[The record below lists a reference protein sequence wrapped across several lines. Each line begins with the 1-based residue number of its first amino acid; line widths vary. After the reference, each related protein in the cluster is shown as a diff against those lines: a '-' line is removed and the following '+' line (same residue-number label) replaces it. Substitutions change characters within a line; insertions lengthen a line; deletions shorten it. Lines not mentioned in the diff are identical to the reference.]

1 MICPECKTLN
11 PNSIKKCIKCGAKL
25 EKSAA
30 PKRKPQKRTSIKPQK
45 SIAPKPMKVQR
56 QSQVSVGGEE
66 KKKGKGI
73 YIILLLLLAG
83 AGAYFTKPDI
93 ASFKDFMATN
103 IESDS
108 TAFYKSLKEV
118 DFIGKSLADSLDY
131 QDLYVCAM
139 IEVESQGETKKYLGI
154 AKSWYDI
161 STPAPVDTTATAEEK
176 TEEEIEKDKKKRNE
190 AYDEY
195 NDIYLGKKSKGPQD
209 TTLYKSLSDAE
220 AAQRNKKK
228 RKPNQKIY
236 YSKDN
241 KKMVLV
247 PSQTFKMGSDKGSN
261 IEQPSHKAKVR
272 SFYMDAT
279 EVTNVQFKRFLKE
292 SGYKPKGSLEHLK
305 DRRFNHD
312 SQPIVDVHYYDAVA
326 YAKWAGKRLPTERE
340 WECAARGGKKLEYAV
355 GDTITTDKARYG
367 MAITTGSTIKVGS
380 YKPNKYGISDLAGNA
395 TEWVSG
401 VLTAYP
407 GNKGMFSGYG
417 KNRIGRGGSWFSEVS
432 EMPVYSRKLLNI
444 SNSTGNIG
452 FRCAIGHDQVMK
464 LENK

>member
-30 PKRKPQKRTSIKPQK
+30 PKKKPQKRTSIKPQK
-45 SIAPKPMKVQR
+45 SVAPKPMKVQK

-73 YIILLLLLAG
+73 YIILLLILAG
-83 AGAYFTKPDI
+83 VGGYFTKPDI

-108 TAFYKSLKEV
+108 TAFYLSLKEV

-161 STPAPVDTTATAEEK
+161 STPAPVDTTAIVEEK

-228 RKPNQKIY
+228 RKPNVKIY

-247 PSQTFKMGSDKGSN
+247 PGQTFKMGSDKGSH
-261 IEQPSHKAKVR
+261 IEKPRHKAKVR

-292 SGYKPKGSLEHLK
+292 SNYKPKGSLEHLK

-340 WECAARGGKKLEYAV
+340 WECA
-355 GDTITTDKARYG
+355 
-367 MAITTGSTIKVGS
+367 
-380 YKPNKYGISDLAGNA
+380 
-395 TEWVSG
+395 
-401 VLTAYP
+401 
-407 GNKGMFSGYG
+407 
-417 KNRIGRGGSWFSEVS
+417 
-432 EMPVYSRKLLNI
+432 
-444 SNSTGNIG
+444 
-452 FRCAIGHDQVMK
+452 
-464 LENK
+464 